1 MGAAVDK
8 FAHNSF
14 ALLAYAAIVKLYGL
28 QLPSFDRS
36 QGLWGFIGS
45 IQSLLMTFGVTLAAC
60 LIGSRIPDWIDSGD
74 RPGHRGFGHSLLS
87 LIIFT
92 IVALLASSQF
102 VDQGLAG
109 LYAVALAAGHLSH
122 LVLDFVTYEGVP
134 WFWPLDEKYSL
145 DLGPA
150 GGLFVGFLGFLAL
163 VLSIYILADC
173 LLVVVAIPMRIRPI
187 SELLDQEFQNFIRGL
202 AVGFCGVMP

>member
-1 MGAAVDK
+1 MGAAVDR

-14 ALLAYAAIVKLYGL
+14 ALLVYAAIVRIYDL
-28 QLPSFDRS
+28 QPPSFDRN
-36 QGLWGFIGS
+36 QGLWGFIGFL
-45 IQSLLMTFGVTLAAC
+45 QPLMMDFGVTLAAC

-92 IVALLASSQF
+92 IIALLISSQF
-102 VDQGLAG
+102 VDQGLAL
-109 LYAVALAAGHLSH
+109 LYTIALAAGYLSH
-122 LVLDFVTYEGVP
+122 LALDFVTYEGVP

-163 VLSIYILADC
+163 ALSIYLLTDV
-173 LLVVVAIPMRIRPI
+173 LLVMG
-187 SELLDQEFQNFIRGL
+187 SSGS
-202 AVGFCGVMP
+202 

>member
-1 MGAAVDK
+1 MGAAVDR

-14 ALLAYAAIVKLYGL
+14 ALLAYAAIVRIYGL

-36 QGLWGFIGS
+36 QGLWSFIS
-45 IQSLLMTFGVTLAAC
+45 SLQSLLMTFGVTLAAC
-60 LIGSRIPDWIDSGD
+60 LIGSRLPDWIDSGD
-74 RPGHRGFGHSLLS
+74 RPGHRGLGHSLLS

-92 IVALLASSQF
+92 IIALLISSQF
-102 VDQGLAG
+102 VDQGLAA
-109 LYAVALAAGHLSH
+109 LYAVALAAGYLSH

-150 GGLFVGFLGFLAL
+150 GGLLFVGSLGFLAL
-163 VLSIYILADC
+163 VLSIYLLADRF
-173 LLVVVAIPMRIRPI
+173 LVAIV
-187 SELLDQEFQNFIRGL
+187 LLLRAG
-202 AVGFCGVMP
+202 

>member
-1 MGAAVDK
+1 MGAAVDR

-14 ALLAYAAIVKLYGL
+14 ALLAYAAIVRIYDL
-28 QLPSFDRS
+28 QLPFFDRS
-36 QGLWGFIGS
+36 QGFWGFIGS
-45 IQSLLMTFGVTLAAC
+45 LQSLLMTFGVTLVAC

-92 IVALLASSQF
+92 IIALLIPCQF
-102 VDQGLAG
+102 VDQGLAV
-109 LYAVALAAGHLSH
+109 LYAVALAAGYLSH
-122 LVLDFVTYEGVP
+122 LVLDFVTYEGIP

-150 GGLFVGFLGFLAL
+150 GGLLVGSLGFLAF
-163 VLSIYILADC
+163 VLSIYLLADRFMVA
-173 LLVVVAIPMRIRPI
+173 LVLFLRAR
-187 SELLDQEFQNFIRGL
+187 
-202 AVGFCGVMP
+202 

>member
-1 MGAAVDK
+1 MDAAVDR

-14 ALLAYAAIVKLYGL
+14 ALLAYTAIVRIYDL

-36 QGLWGFIGS
+36 QGFWGFIGS
-45 IQSLLMTFGVTLAAC
+45 LQSLMMTFGVTLAAC

-92 IVALLASSQF
+92 IVALLVSSQF
-102 VDQGLAG
+102 VDQGLAVF
-109 LYAVALAAGHLSH
+109 YAVALAAGHLSH

-150 GGLFVGFLGFLAL
+150 GGLLVGSLGFLAL
-163 VLSIYILADC
+163 VLSIYLLADRFM
-173 LLVVVAIPMRIRPI
+173 VAIVLFLRA
-187 SELLDQEFQNFIRGL
+187 G
-202 AVGFCGVMP
+202 

>member
-1 MGAAVDK
+1 MGAVVDR

-14 ALLAYAAIVKLYGL
+14 ALLAYAAIVRIYNL

-36 QGLWGFIGS
+36 QGFWGFIGS
-45 IQSLLMTFGVTLAAC
+45 LQSLMMTFGVTLVAC
-60 LIGSRIPDWIDSGD
+60 LIGSRIPDWIDSD
-74 RPGHRGFGHSLLS
+74 RNPGHRGFGHSLLS
-87 LIIFT
+87 LILFT
-92 IVALLASSQF
+92 IIVLLISSQF
-102 VDQGLAG
+102 VDQGLAV
-109 LYAVALAAGHLSH
+109 LYTVTLAAGYLSH

-163 VLSIYILADC
+163 VLSIYLLTDV
-173 LLVVVAIPMRIRPI
+173 LLVMG
-187 SELLDQEFQNFIRGL
+187 SSGS
-202 AVGFCGVMP
+202 

>member
-1 MGAAVDK
+1 MGAAVDR

-14 ALLAYAAIVKLYGL
+14 ALLAYAAIVRFYGL

-45 IQSLLMTFGVTLAAC
+45 LQSLMMTFGVTLVAC
-60 LIGSRIPDWIDSGD
+60 LIGSKLPDWIDSD
-74 RPGHRGFGHSLLS
+74 RKPGHRGFGHSLLS
-87 LIIFT
+87 LTIF
-92 IVALLASSQF
+92 ALIALFISGYF
-102 VDQGLAG
+102 VDQGLAI
-109 LYAVALAAGHLSH
+109 LYAVALAAGYLSH

-150 GGLFVGFLGFLAL
+150 GGLFVGFLGFLAF
-163 VLSIYILADC
+163 VLSVY
-173 LLVVVAIPMRIRPI
+173 LLTDRFTVAVVR
-187 SELLDQEFQNFIRGL
+187 LLGI
-202 AVGFCGVMP
+202 

>member
-1 MGAAVDK
+1 MGAAVDR
-8 FAHNSF
+8 FAHSSF
-14 ALLAYAAIVKLYGL
+14 ALLAYAAIVRIYGL

-45 IQSLLMTFGVTLAAC
+45 IQSLLMTFGLTLAVC
-60 LIGSRIPDWIDSGD
+60 LIGSRLPDWIDSGG

-87 LIIFT
+87 LFIF
-92 IVALLASSQF
+92 ALIALIASGYF
-102 VDQGLAG
+102 VDQGLAV
-109 LYAVALAAGHLSH
+109 LYAVAFAAGYLSH

-163 VLSIYILADC
+163 VLSIY
-173 LLVVVAIPMRIRPI
+173 LLQDHLFPAAV
-187 SELLDQEFQNFIRGL
+187 LLLR
-202 AVGFCGVMP
+202 A